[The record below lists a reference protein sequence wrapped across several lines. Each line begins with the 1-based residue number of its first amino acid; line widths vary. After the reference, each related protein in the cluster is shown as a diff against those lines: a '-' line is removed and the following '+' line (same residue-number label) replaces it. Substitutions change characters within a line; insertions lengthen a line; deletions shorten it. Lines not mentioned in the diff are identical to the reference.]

1 MSCKKLIMQGDQ
13 YNLLFQLTLDDEK
26 LNLETVSK
34 IQFVVGDLVKMYPG
48 DVIYDIDNDVFKFPI
63 TQEESVTMIG
73 LQHVQIRLKDID
85 GFVYGKVYGNIDLQY
100 STNKDI
106 L

>member
-34 IQFVVGDLVKMYPG
+34 IQFVVGDLL
-48 DVIYDIDNDVFKFPI
+48 
-63 TQEESVTMIG
+63 TW
-73 LQHVQIRLKDID
+73 LQANGTKQ
-85 GFVYGKVYGNIDLQY
+85 
-100 STNKDI
+100 
-106 L
+106 